1 MLLESDIVLPSGVWG
16 LKLIPD
22 ILMHAG
28 FDSPQV
34 TQLLL
39 SAQSEPTAPWLSGL
53 ASRQTDR
60 CLRQGVVLS
69 RRLMSFT
76 GIGSTPYTP
85 RLASI

>member
-34 TQLLL
+34 TQPLL
-39 SAQSEPTAPWLSGL
+39 SAQSAPTAP
-53 ASRQTDR
+53 
-60 CLRQGVVLS
+60 
-69 RRLMSFT
+69 
-76 GIGSTPYTP
+76 
-85 RLASI
+85 